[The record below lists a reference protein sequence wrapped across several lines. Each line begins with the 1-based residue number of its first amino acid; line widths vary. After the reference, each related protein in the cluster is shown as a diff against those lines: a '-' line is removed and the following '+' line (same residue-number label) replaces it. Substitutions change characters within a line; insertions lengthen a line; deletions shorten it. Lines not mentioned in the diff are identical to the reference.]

1 MRGLPVSVRARTDP
15 PGIEL
20 FAKES
25 ERSDIHGVVQI
36 VCIAYAK
43 HTLEELP

>member
-1 MRGLPVSVRARTDP
+1 MRGLPAGARARTDP
-15 PGIEL
+15 SGIEL

-25 ERSDIHGVVQI
+25 ERSDIQGVVQI

-43 HTLEELP
+43 HKLEELP